1 VRRLAVAR
9 LWHENNSFSPTTIQ
23 LEHFR
28 QRESSKQRNHFRAAS
43 APVLSATVEVDAPG
57 PAALDLTRLPFRYA
71 PAYLYRGASPR

>member
-9 LWHENNSFSPTTIQ
+9 LWHEGNSFSPAITE

-28 QRESSKQRNHFRAAS
+28 QRESSRQRTISARHF